1 MGEEW
6 RRGWH
11 PERIEARHAEE
22 SVLIVGAGPA
32 GLEAA
37 RALGQRGY
45 PVILA
50 EAEHELGGRINRES
64 RLPGLAEYAR
74 VRDWRLGQLARMPN
88 VQIYPDNR
96 LDAASIIELECQHVL
111 LATGARWRS
120 DGVGRTSNKPFQGCE
135 QERVIGVE
143 QLLNGYLPDGHVIIY
158 DDDHYYLGSALALRL
173 CAEGVRVTMVSPENS
188 LGGWTHFTDEHTQVM
203 RALIDAGVE
212 IVTARSLNGFEPGAV
227 RLSCIYGG
235 KETQIEAD
243 YLLPIGAR
251 IANDELWLELQQQR
265 ESFAQHGGISMQRI
279 GDCRA
284 PGIVAAAVYAGH
296 RAARELGQGGKSVKR
311 DRVVL
316 QS

>member
-1 MGEEW
+1 
-6 RRGWH
+6 
-11 PERIEARHAEE
+11 
-22 SVLIVGAGPA
+22 VLVVGAGPA

-37 RALGQRGY
+37 CALGQRGY
-45 PVILA
+45 AVILA
-50 EAEHELGGRINRES
+50 EAEQELGGRINRES

-74 VRDWRLGQLARMPN
+74 VRDWRLGQLARMPK
-88 VQIYPDNR
+88 VQVYPDNR

-120 DGVGRTSNKPFQGCE
+120 DGVGQTSNRPFQGCE
-135 QERVIGVE
+135 QAQVIGVE
-143 QLLNGYLPDGHVIIY
+143 QVLDGFLPTGHVVIY
-158 DDDHYYLGSALALRL
+158 DDDHYYLGSAIALRL

-212 IVTARSLNGFEPGAV
+212 VITARALRSFEPKAV
-227 RLSCIYGG
+227 RLACVYSGN
-235 KETQIEAD
+235 ETEIEAD

-251 IANDELWLELQQQR
+251 VANDGLWLELQRQR

-284 PGIVAAAVYAGH
+284 PGIIAAAVYAGH
-296 RAARELGQGGKSVKR
+296 KAARELGQGEAIVKR

-316 QS
+316 LR